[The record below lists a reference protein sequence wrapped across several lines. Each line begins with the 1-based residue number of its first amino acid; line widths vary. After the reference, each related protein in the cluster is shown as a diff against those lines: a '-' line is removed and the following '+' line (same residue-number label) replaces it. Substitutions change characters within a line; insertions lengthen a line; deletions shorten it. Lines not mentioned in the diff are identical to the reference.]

1 VGRLLGHT
9 PVRFVLSGSA
19 VATCQFTT
27 MPLLV
32 AAGVSDQLAVAGA
45 YFSALVLHF
54 TLNREF
60 VFATDSG
67 YALHLTAQ
75 GVRYVSI
82 AFTSYVVTSTAVA
95 LLPGPL
101 DATPLAVFYGASLVA
116 AALSFVVLR
125 RWVFGPGASRA

>member
-1 VGRLLGHT
+1 VRRLLGHT
-9 PVRFVLSGSA
+9 PIRFVLSGGA
-19 VATCQFTT
+19 VAVCQFAT

-32 AAGVSDQLAVAGA
+32 AAGASDQLAVAGA

-60 VFATDSG
+60 VFASDSG

-75 GVRYVSI
+75 GVRYVLV
-82 AFTSYVVTSTAVA
+82 ALTSFAVTSAAVA

-101 DATPLAVFYGASLVA
+101 DVSPIAVFYVVSVLTA
-116 AALSFVVLR
+116 AVSFLVLR
-125 RWVFGPGASRA
+125 SWVFVGGGRSA

>member
-1 VGRLLGHT
+1 MRRLLGHT

-19 VATCQFTT
+19 VAACQFTT

-32 AAGVSDQLAVAGA
+32 AAGVSNQLAVAGA

-60 VFATDSG
+60 VFANSSG
-67 YALHLTAQ
+67 YALHLTVQ
-75 GVRYVSI
+75 GVRYVSV
-82 AFTSYVVTSTAVA
+82 AFTSFAVTSAAVA

-101 DATPLAVFYGASLVA
+101 DVSPLAVFYGVSLVA
-116 AALSFVVLR
+116 AAVSFLVLS
-125 RWVFGPGASRA
+125 RWVFVAGERSA

>member
-1 VGRLLGHT
+1 MRRLLGHT
-9 PVRFVLSGSA
+9 PIRFVLSGAA
-19 VATCQFTT
+19 VAACQFAT

-32 AAGVSDQLAVAGA
+32 AAGASDQLAVAGA

-60 VFATDSG
+60 VFASDSG

-75 GVRYVSI
+75 GVRYVLV
-82 AFTSYVVTSTAVA
+82 ALTSFAMTSAAVA

-101 DATPLAVFYGASLVA
+101 GVSPIEVFYVVSVVA
-116 AALSFVVLR
+116 AAVSFLMLR
-125 RWVFGPGASRA
+125 RWVFVGGGSTA